1 MGGLYR
7 VVEKTPFAL
16 ATETPLVVLRDD
28 GNVSDRDANMVKS
41 QIHDDHLV
49 DVNNRNRRAHSLV
62 STRRYGSAPME
73 RR

>member
-28 GNVSDRDANMVKS
+28 RNIPDRDADMVKTQS
-41 QIHDDHLV
+41 
-49 DVNNRNRRAHSLV
+49 S
-62 STRRYGSAPME
+62 
-73 RR
+73 